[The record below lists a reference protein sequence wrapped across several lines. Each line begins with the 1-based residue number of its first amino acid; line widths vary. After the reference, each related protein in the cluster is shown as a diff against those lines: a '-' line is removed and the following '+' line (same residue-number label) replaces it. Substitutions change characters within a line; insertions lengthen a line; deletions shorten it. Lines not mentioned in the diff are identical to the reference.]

1 MRRRARS
8 ILAVGALLIGGAGFA
23 PIAQAQ
29 PAGPAAADTDEVKV
43 FRADVTQEQVPLLLA
58 AGQDGHELGEQV
70 PDRGTA
76 TVEVYL
82 TGRQADKLEKQG
94 VDLTEHTLS
103 TGAEKRVGDAAEG
116 VFRPYSGSGGLK
128 EETLR
133 TAREN
138 PGLTKVVSIGR
149 TVKGQ
154 DILALKLTRQA
165 KKSKD
170 GSRPAVLYM
179 SNQHARE
186 WITPEMTRRLL
197 HHYLDNYKKDRRIR
211 ELVDS
216 TELWFVLSANP
227 DGYDYTFENTDNRLW
242 RKNLRDVNGDG
253 SIGTGDGVDLNRN
266 FAYKWG
272 YDNEGS
278 SPNPTSQT
286 YRGAGPGSEPETKA
300 LDAFEKRIGFTYG
313 INYHSAA
320 ELLLYG
326 VGWQVA
332 TNTPDDVLY
341 KALAG
346 TPENSAIPGYH
357 PQVSSELYTTNGE
370 ADGHAA
376 NVNGMAMF
384 TPEMSTCQTASAVDP
399 GDEWN
404 AGDCQSGFNFP
415 DDERLI
421 QQEFAKNIPFALS
434 VAETAAHPDRPS
446 SSVGLDAPDFTPAPF
461 TTSYSRGAGQEV
473 SVVVRKSVRHKELRY
488 RVNGGRTHEV
498 ALRPWRG
505 GETYGG
511 EDNLYFDEYRAKV
524 KDGDA
529 GDKVEVWFTGETKSG
544 RGTRSEHFTYT
555 VAERPR
561 ADVLVVTEEAQE
573 AQGSQ
578 DAQETQGSR
587 DAREAK
593 KAEGARASHAQ
604 VYVDALKANGHR
616 AAVWDVAA
624 QGAPDALGVLG
635 HFGTVVHHT
644 GAAVPGNA
652 TQLQLRAFLNEGG
665 ELIEAGERAGGNVDL
680 GGGTLSDDFSQYYLG
695 AYTRTSTTGATGF
708 TGSGRLDG
716 AGGALGDAPG
726 NPLDNAGTYSVTSDE
741 LPADTYPRFASE
753 GAGKFAGTINPYGP
767 YAGDWM
773 AAAVHTDDAY
783 KRLTRTVDLTGVNAS
798 DRPTLR
804 TELLWDTERGYDH
817 ALVEAHT
824 TGADDWT
831 TLPEE
836 GGATATAVPAECEAG
851 FYLDDHP
858 WLEHY
863 LTQSDDGCTAT
874 GTTGRWNSLTGS
886 SGGWRQAGFDLS
898 AYAGK
903 SVEVSIAY
911 VTDPGS
917 GGRGVL
923 ADETS
928 LVVGGTATATEGFET
943 SLGAWQVSGPPAGSP
958 AVLKDWARTGT
969 LFQTYGAVTTDDT
982 VLLGFGLEHL
992 TDPAARAALV
1002 RKALRALD
1010 E

>member
-8 ILAVGALLIGGAGFA
+8 ILAVGALLIGGASFA

-29 PAGPAAADTDEVKV
+29 PADPATPDANEVKV
-43 FRADVTQEQVPLLLA
+43 FRADVTKEQVPLLLA

-76 TVEVYL
+76 AVELYL
-82 TGRQADKLEKQG
+82 TEKQAGTLEKQG

-103 TGAEKRVGDAAEG
+103 AQSEKRVESAADG
-116 VFRPYSGSGGLK
+116 VFRPYSGSGGLR
-128 EETLR
+128 EEILR

-138 PGLTKVVSIGR
+138 PGLTKVVSIGK
-149 TVKGQ
+149 TVNGQ
-154 DILALKLTRQA
+154 DILALKLTKHA
-165 KKSKD
+165 KKSRD
-170 GSRPAVLYM
+170 GSKPAVLYM

-186 WITPEMTRRLL
+186 WITPEMTRRLM

-211 ELVDS
+211 KIVDS

-227 DGYDYTFENTDNRLW
+227 DGYDYTFESDDNRLW

-253 SIGTGDGVDLNRN
+253 TISTGDGVDLNRN

-272 YDNEGS
+272 YDDEGS
-278 SPNPTSQT
+278 SPNPTSET
-286 YRGAGPGSEPETKA
+286 YRGASPGSEPETKA
-300 LDAFEKRIGFTYG
+300 LDAFQKRIGFTYG

-332 TNTPDDVLY
+332 SNTPDDVLY

-346 TPENSAIPGYH
+346 TPDNSAIPGYH

-384 TPEMSTCQTASAVDP
+384 TPEMSTCQTASDVDP
-399 GDEWN
+399 DDPWN
-404 AGDCQSGFNFP
+404 ARDCQSGFNFP
-415 DDERLI
+415 DDEKLI
-421 QQEFAKNIPFALS
+421 QEEFAKNIPFALS

-446 SSVGLDAPDFTPAPF
+446 SSVGLDAADFTPAPF
-461 TTSYSRGAGQEV
+461 TTSYARGADQEV
-473 SVVVRKSVRHKELRY
+473 SVVVRKSVRDKELKY
-488 RVNGGRTHEV
+488 RVNGGRTHD
-498 ALRPWRG
+498 ATLRPWRG

-524 KDGDA
+524 RGADPGDR
-529 GDKVEVWFTGETKSG
+529 VEVWFTGETP
-544 RGTRSEHFTYT
+544 RGTHDRHGKRTESAHFTYT

-561 ADVLVVTEEAQE
+561 ADVLVVAE
-573 AQGSQ
+573 
-578 DAQETQGSR
+578 
-587 DAREAK
+587 
-593 KAEGARASHAQ
+593 EGAKATRTQ
-604 VYVDALKANGHR
+604 TYVDALKANGQR
-616 AAVWDVAA
+616 AAVWDVAT

-635 HFGTVVHHT
+635 HFDTVVHYT

-665 ELIEAGERAGGNVDL
+665 KLIEAGEQAGGEVDL

-695 AYTRTSTTGATGF
+695 AYTRTATSGATGF
-708 TGSGRLDG
+708 AGSGKLDG
-716 AGGALGDAPG
+716 TGGTLGDAPG
-726 NPLDNAGTYSVTSDE
+726 NPLDAAGAYSVTSDE
-741 LPADTYPRFASE
+741 LDPGTYPQFASA
-753 GAGKFAGTINPYGP
+753 GAGKFAGTVNPYGP
-767 YAGDWM
+767 YAGEWM

-783 KRLTRTVDLTGVNAS
+783 KRLTRTVDLTGVTAS
-798 DRPTLR
+798 DRPVLR
-804 TELLWDTERGYDH
+804 TQLLWDTERGYDH

-831 TLPEE
+831 TLPEAN
-836 GGATATAVPAECEAG
+836 GATGTAVPAECAAG
-851 FYLDDHP
+851 FYMAGHP
-858 WLEHY
+858 WLAHY
-863 LTQSDDGCTAT
+863 LTLSDDGCTAT
-874 GTTGRWNSLTGS
+874 GTTGQWNSLTGS
-886 SGGWRQAGFDLS
+886 SGGWKQVEFDLS

-903 SVEVSIAY
+903 SVELSIAY

-923 ADETS
+923 ADEAS
-928 LVVGGTATATEGFET
+928 LVVGGTATQTEGFET

-958 AVLKDWARTGT
+958 AVLKDWTRTGT

-992 TDPAARAALV
+992 AEPAARAALV
-1002 RKALRALD
+1002 RQALHALD

>member
-8 ILAVGALLIGGAGFA
+8 ILAVGALLIGGASFA

-29 PAGPAAADTDEVKV
+29 PAGSATADADEVKV
-43 FRADVTQEQVPLLLA
+43 FRTDVTQEQVPLLLA

-70 PDRGTA
+70 PDKGTA

-82 TGRQADKLEKQG
+82 TDQQAGKLEKQG
-94 VDLTEHTLS
+94 LDLTEHTLS
-103 TGAEKRVGDAAEG
+103 TRAEKRVKNAADG
-116 VFRPYSGSGGLK
+116 VFRPYSGSGGLR
-128 EETLR
+128 EEILR
-133 TAREN
+133 TAQEN
-138 PGLTKVVSIGR
+138 PRLTKVVSIGK
-149 TVKGQ
+149 TVNGQ
-154 DILALKLTRQA
+154 DILALKLTKNA

-170 GSRPAVLYM
+170 GSKPSVLYM

-186 WITPEMTRRLL
+186 WITPEMTRRLM
-197 HHYLDNYKKDRRIR
+197 HHYLDKYDEDRRIKK
-211 ELVDS
+211 LVDS
-216 TELWFVLSANP
+216 TELWFLLSANP
-227 DGYDYTFENTDNRLW
+227 DGYDYTFEDTDNRLW

-253 SIGTGDGVDLNRN
+253 TISTGDGVDLNRN

-272 YDNEGS
+272 YDDEGS

-286 YRGAGPGSEPETKA
+286 YRGDGPNSEPETKA
-300 LDAFEKRIGFTYG
+300 LDAFQKRIGFTYG

-332 TNTPDDVLY
+332 TDTPDDVLY
-341 KALAG
+341 EALAG

-384 TPEMSTCQTASAVDP
+384 TPEMSTCQTISEQDP
-399 GDEWN
+399 DDEWN

-415 DDERLI
+415 DDEKLI
-421 QQEFAKNIPFALS
+421 QREFAKNIPFALS
-434 VAETAAHPDRPS
+434 VAESAAHPDRPS
-446 SSVGLDAPDFTPAPF
+446 SAVGLEAADFTPAPF
-461 TTSYSRGAGQEV
+461 TTSYSRGADQEV
-473 SVVVRKSVRHKELRY
+473 SVVVRKSVRDKELKY
-488 RVNGGRTHEV
+488 RVNGGRVHDMK
-498 ALRPWRG
+498 LRPWRG

-524 KDGDA
+524 KDGDR
-529 GDKVEVWFTGETKSG
+529 GDRVEVWFSGETKQG
-544 RGTRSEHFTYT
+544 RRTESEHFTYT
-555 VAERPR
+555 IAERPR
-561 ADVLVVTEEAQE
+561 ADVLVVAE
-573 AQGSQ
+573 
-578 DAQETQGSR
+578 
-587 DAREAK
+587 
-593 KAEGARASHAQ
+593 EGAEATQAQ
-604 VYVDALKANGHR
+604 TYVDALKANGHR
-616 AAVWDVAA
+616 AAVWDVAT

-635 HFGTVVHHT
+635 HFHTVVHHT

-665 ELIEAGERAGGNVDL
+665 RLIEAGERAGGSVDL
-680 GGGTLSDDFSQYYLG
+680 GGGNMSDDFSQYYLG
-695 AYTRTSTTGATGF
+695 AYTRTSTPGATGF
-708 TGSGRLDG
+708 TGSGKL
-716 AGGALGDAPG
+716 AGTAGTLGDAPG
-726 NPLDNAGTYSVTSDE
+726 NPLDAAGTYSVTSDE
-741 LPADTYPRFASE
+741 LPAETYPQFASE
-753 GAGKFAGTINPYGP
+753 GAGKFPGAVNPYGP
-767 YAGDWM
+767 YAGEWM

-783 KRLTRTVDLTGVNAS
+783 KRLTRTIDLTGVSAA

-804 TELLWDTERGYDH
+804 TQLLWDTESGYDH

-831 TLPEE
+831 TLPET
-836 GGATATAVPAECEAG
+836 GGATGTAVPAECAAG
-851 FYLDDHP
+851 FYLGEHP

-863 LTQSDDGCTAT
+863 LTLSDDGCAAT

-886 SGGWRQAGFDLS
+886 SGGWRQAEFDLS

-923 ADETS
+923 ADEAS
-928 LVVGGTATATEGFET
+928 LVVGGTATGTEGFET
-943 SLGAWQVSGPPAGSP
+943 ALGAWQVSGPPAGSP
-958 AVLKDWARTGT
+958 AVLKDWTRTGT

-992 TDPAARAALV
+992 TEPAARAALL
-1002 RKALRALD
+1002 RQALRALD

>member
-23 PIAQAQ
+23 PVAQAQ
-29 PAGPAAADTDEVKV
+29 PASPETPDADEVKV

-58 AGQDGHELGEQV
+58 AGQDGHELTERV

-82 TGRQADKLEKQG
+82 TDQQAGKLEKQG
-94 VDLTEHTLS
+94 VDLTEHALS
-103 TGAEKRVGDAAEG
+103 SRAEKRVEDAADG
-116 VFRPYSGSGGLK
+116 VFRPYSGSGGLR
-128 EETLR
+128 EEILR
-133 TAREN
+133 TARQN
-138 PGLTKVVSIGR
+138 PRLTKVVSIGR
-149 TVKGQ
+149 TVNGQ
-154 DILALKLTRQA
+154 DILALKLTKNA
-165 KKSKD
+165 KESKD
-170 GSRPAVLYM
+170 GSKPSVLYM

-186 WITPEMTRRLL
+186 WITPEMTRRLM
-197 HHYLDNYKKDRRIR
+197 HHYLDKYDEDRRIR
-211 ELVDS
+211 KLVDS
-216 TELWFVLSANP
+216 TELWFLLSANP

-242 RKNLRDVNGDG
+242 RKNLRDNNGDG
-253 SIGTGDGVDLNRN
+253 ALGAGDGVDLNRN

-272 YDNEGS
+272 YDDEGS

-286 YRGAGPGSEPETKA
+286 YRGAGPNSEPETKA
-300 LDAFEKRIGFTYG
+300 LDRFQKRIGFTYG

-332 TNTPDDVLY
+332 TDTPDDVLY

-376 NVNGMAMF
+376 NVNGTAMF
-384 TPEMSTCQTASAVDP
+384 TPEMSTCQTVSEQDP
-399 GDEWN
+399 DDEWN
-404 AGDCQSGFNFP
+404 AADCQSGFNFP
-415 DDERLI
+415 DDEKLI

-434 VAETAAHPDRPS
+434 VAESAAHPDRPS
-446 SSVGLDAPDFTPAPF
+446 SSVGLDAADFTPDAF
-461 TTSYSRGAGQEV
+461 TTSYARGAAQEV
-473 SVVVRKSVRHKELRY
+473 SVVARKSVRDKELKY
-488 RVNGGRTHEV
+488 RVNGGRTHDV
-498 ALRPWRG
+498 RLKPWRG

-511 EDNLYFDEYRAKV
+511 EDNLYFDEYRAKIGHGER
-524 KDGDA
+524 GDR
-529 GDKVEVWFTGETKSG
+529 VEVWFTGETKAG
-544 RGTRSEHFTYT
+544 KRTASEHFTYK
-555 VAERPR
+555 VAERPV
-561 ADVLVVTEEAQE
+561 ADVLVVAE
-573 AQGSQ
+573 
-578 DAQETQGSR
+578 
-587 DAREAK
+587 
-593 KAEGARASHAQ
+593 EGAKATQTRT
-604 VYVDALKANGHR
+604 YVDALRASGKR
-616 AAVWDVAA
+616 AAVWDVAT

-635 HFGTVVHHT
+635 HFDTVVHYT

-665 ELIEAGERAGGNVDL
+665 RLIEAGEQAGGDVDL
-680 GGGTLSDDFSQYYLG
+680 GGGSLSDDFSQYYLG

-708 TGSGRLDG
+708 TGTGRLDG
-716 AGGALGDAPG
+716 ATGVFGAAPG
-726 NPLDNAGTYSVTSDE
+726 NPLDAAGTYSVTSDE
-741 LPADTYPRFASE
+741 LPADTYPQFASE
-753 GAGKFAGTINPYGP
+753 GAGRFAGTVNPYGP
-767 YAGDWM
+767 YAGAWM

-783 KRLTRTVDLTGVNAS
+783 KRLTRTIDLTGVTAA

-804 TELLWDTERGYDH
+804 TQLLWDTERGYDH

-824 TGADDWT
+824 TGGDDWT
-831 TLPEE
+831 TLPEA
-836 GGATATAVPAECEAG
+836 GGATGTAVPAECGAG
-851 FYLDDHP
+851 FYIGGHP

-863 LTQSDDGCTAT
+863 LTLSDDGCTAT
-874 GTTGRWNSLTGS
+874 GTTGQWNSLTGA
-886 SGGWRQAGFDLS
+886 SGGWRQVEFDLS

-903 SVEVSIAY
+903 SVDVSIAY

-923 ADETS
+923 ADEAS
-928 LVVGGTATATEGFET
+928 LVVGSTATGTEGFET
-943 SLGAWQVSGPPAGSP
+943 SLGAWRVSGPPAGSP

-992 TDPAARAALV
+992 TEPAARAALV
-1002 RKALRALD
+1002 RQALRALD